1 MYPIYPISFAEQP
14 FSLLYKK
21 DKFEKVLFVIF
32 VVYRVQHYG
41 YAHGIN
47 QALVELGFKH
57 EKMKELYKYL

>member
-1 MYPIYPISFAEQP
+1 MSE
-14 FSLLYKK
+14 K
-21 DKFEKVLFVIF
+21 DKTEREILHSKG
-32 VVYRVQHYG
+32 VQHYG